1 MFHETVSRK
10 LLFFTLYVD
19 SYMSNGVSHFNIL
32 DELITTFGV
41 LILVFFFLFKF
52 PANNSGEL
60 DPTPPWLG
68 VWSGSALFAIFPQ
81 NGGKMR

>member
-10 LLFFTLYVD
+10 LLIFTLYVY

-41 LILVFFFLFKF
+41 LFLVFFFLFKF
-52 PANNSGEL
+52 SANNSGVPDL
-60 DPTPPWLG
+60 MPPWLG
-68 VWSGSALFAIFPQ
+68 VWPGSALFAIFPQ
-81 NGGKMR
+81 NGGKMS